1 MKSSFYLNFYLFR
14 IELSRSV
21 ALWLVVCLLLSK
33 LLFDVFFEHM
43 NYDVSKKYNEIV
55 YTDHSELINKDF
67 MIKHKVLRLSENRV
81 NNLALRTSLVIFD
94 NNLFIYIGTNSK
106 KYRRILSINLYEE
119 SGNSISLPEL
129 YYLYQLPIKK
139 KSLDNIRNVIK
150 KRNILNFN
158 LLPEFH
164 DLNNKFFNN
173 LNLNDL
179 HNIPQKINPVSRR
192 RTSNSVFYIRSLCG
206 HKRFPLQPDGLILT
220 IDNTKYNFVF
230 SDKQKSLLKDLFDCD
245 E

>member
-1 MKSSFYLNFYLFR
+1 
-14 IELSRSV
+14 
-21 ALWLVVCLLLSK
+21 
-33 LLFDVFFEHM
+33 
-43 NYDVSKKYNEIV
+43 
-55 YTDHSELINKDF
+55 
-67 MIKHKVLRLSENRV
+67 
-81 NNLALRTSLVIFD
+81 
-94 NNLFIYIGTNSK
+94 
-106 KYRRILSINLYEE
+106 
-119 SGNSISLPEL
+119 
-129 YYLYQLPIKK
+129 
-139 KSLDNIRNVIK
+139 
-150 KRNILNFN
+150 LNFN

-206 HKRFPLQPDGLILT
+206 HKRFPFQPDGLILT

-230 SDKQKSLLKDLFDCD
+230 SDKQKSLLKDLLDCD

>member
-14 IELSRSV
+14 VGLSRSA
-21 ALWLVVCLLLSK
+21 ALCIVVCLLLSR
-33 LLFDVFFEHM
+33 LLFDVFFKHM
-43 NYDVSKKYNEIV
+43 NGDVSKKYNEIV

-94 NNLFIYIGTNSK
+94 NNLFIYIDTNSK

-119 SGNSISLPEL
+119 SGKSISLPEL
-129 YYLYQLPIKK
+129 YTIYQLPLKR
-139 KSLDNIRNVIK
+139 KSVDNIRNVIK

-158 LLPEFH
+158 LLPDFIELHHKSFN
-164 DLNNKFFNN
+164 DLN
-173 LNLNDL
+173 LDDL
-179 HNIPQKINPVSRR
+179 VNIPEKINPVSRR
-192 RTSNSVFYIRSLCG
+192 RTSNSVFYISDLCG
-206 HKRFPLQPDGLILT
+206 HKRFPLQPDGLILSMG
-220 IDNTKYNFVF
+220 DTKYNFVF
-230 SDKQKSLLKDLFDCD
+230 SDKQKFLLKDLFDCD